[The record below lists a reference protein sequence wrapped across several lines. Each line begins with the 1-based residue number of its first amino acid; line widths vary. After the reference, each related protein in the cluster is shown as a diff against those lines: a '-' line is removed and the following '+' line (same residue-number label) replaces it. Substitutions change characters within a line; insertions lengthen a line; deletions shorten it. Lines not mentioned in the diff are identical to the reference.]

1 MTKEELIKSY
11 IEQIK
16 NSKNP
21 KDEIKKII
29 REIDNLKYENSNTN
43 ISDADKIALIK
54 GINRHFKL
62 IEESTEVYKSFSQ
75 DRTRICSATDNSE
88 IIKML
93 DNAENAIRG

>member
-11 IEQIK
+11 IDQVK

-43 ISDADKIALIK
+43 ISDADKIALIQ

-62 IEESTEVYKSFSQ
+62 IEESTEVKKSFSS
-75 DRTRICSATDNSE
+75 DSIRIYSATDNSE
-88 IIKML
+88 IIKIL
-93 DNAENAIRG
+93 DNAENSIRG